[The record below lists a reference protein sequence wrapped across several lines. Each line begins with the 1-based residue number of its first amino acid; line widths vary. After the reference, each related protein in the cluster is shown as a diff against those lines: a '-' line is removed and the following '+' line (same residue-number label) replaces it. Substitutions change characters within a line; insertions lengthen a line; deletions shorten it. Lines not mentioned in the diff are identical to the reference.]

1 MNPSEKNL
9 SQLWDV
15 IVVGTGMG
23 GATIGYALA
32 QKGLSVLFL
41 EKGSYVAAGQSA
53 EVVTLP
59 DVRIKKGWWPQ
70 PLSQLK
76 KDGKCNQIY
85 ASIGCSVGGSSIHYA
100 AALERMEPSDFEAL
114 RTANQLND
122 CWPVSYDDF
131 LPYYKAAEKLY
142 GIKDESEDVANARL
156 SEWDKSFIAVMQE
169 AGLKPKKLRVA
180 IKYDKDCTECI
191 GTVCHRSCKADAR
204 VTCLNKALLNNNC
217 FLLDNCDV
225 TSLEAD
231 LHQVQYVHALHGGIT
246 LKLCAKKI
254 ILAAGA
260 MHSPQLLLKSANSYW
275 PNGLANSSDQVGRNL
290 MFHGAEIYA
299 IWSPKRLNQQAVQK
313 KSLSIRDFYTYGGRR
328 LGYVQSLGMS
338 AGRGHIAGFIKNML
352 RRYGLKNERLLSALA
367 KIPSHIAA
375 SILGEAIIFSA
386 LIEDDPDPNNRIKLN
401 SKEPNGATFSYNFNN
416 DIRQRADA
424 LYKIFSKHIGN
435 WRVLRISP
443 SLEINS
449 GHPSGTCRFGANS
462 ATSVLDANCLSHD
475 LNNLYVV
482 DASFMPRS
490 GAVNP
495 SLTIAANALRVADSI
510 VESFASTAV
519 NK

>member
-1 MNPSEKNL
+1 MNPSNKDL

-15 IVVGTGMG
+15 IIIGTGMG
-23 GATIGYALA
+23 GATVGYALA
-32 QKGLSVLFL
+32 QKDLSVLFL
-41 EKGSYVAAGQSA
+41 EKGCDVAAGQSA
-53 EVVTLP
+53 EVAILP
-59 DVRIKKGWWPQ
+59 DVRIKQGWWPQ
-70 PLSQLK
+70 PYSQLR
-76 KDGKCNQIY
+76 KDGKYNQIY
-85 ASIGCSVGGSSIHYA
+85 ASIGCGMGGSSMHYA
-100 AALERMEPSDFEAL
+100 AALERMEPTDFEAL
-114 RTANQLND
+114 QTANHLND

-142 GIKDESEDVANARL
+142 GIDDESEEVANARL
-156 SEWDKSFIAVMQE
+156 SEWDKSLIAVMQE
-169 AGLKPKKLRVA
+169 AGLKPKRLRVA

-191 GTVCHRSCKADAR
+191 GKVCHRSCKADAR
-204 VTCLNKALLNNNC
+204 VTCLDKALLNNNC
-217 FLLDNCDV
+217 FLLDTCDV

-231 LHQVQYVHALHGGIT
+231 LNQVRYVHASHNGNT
-246 LKLCAKKI
+246 LKLSAKKI

-260 MHSPQLLLKSANSYW
+260 MQSPQLLLKSANSFW

-299 IWSPKRLNQQAVQK
+299 IWSPKRLNQQALQK
-313 KSLSIRDFYTYGGRR
+313 KSLSIRDFYVYAGRR

-338 AGRGHIAGFIKNML
+338 AGRGHIAGFIKDTL

-375 SILGEAIIFSA
+375 RILGEAIIFSA

-401 SKEPNGATFSYNFNN
+401 SSEPNGATFSYSFNT
-416 DIRQRADA
+416 DIRQRAND
-424 LYKIFSKHIGN
+424 LYKTFSKHIGN

-449 GHPSGTCRFGANS
+449 GHPSGTCRFGTNP
-462 ATSVLDANCLSHD
+462 ATSVLDASCRSHE
-475 LNNLYVV
+475 LHNLYVV

-495 SLTIAANALRVADSI
+495 SLTIAANALRVADKI
-510 VESFASTAV
+510 IESFAD
-519 NK
+519 NKQ

>member
-1 MNPSEKNL
+1 MKPSEKNL

-41 EKGSYVAAGQSA
+41 EKGGDVATGQSLETA
-53 EVVTLP
+53 TSPES
-59 DVRIKKGWWPQ
+59 RIQQGWWPQ

-76 KDGKCNQIY
+76 RDGKYNQIY
-85 ASIGCSVGGSSIHYA
+85 ASIGCGLGGSSMHYA

-114 RTANQLND
+114 GTVNQLND

-131 LPYYKAAEKLY
+131 LPYYTAAEKLY
-142 GIKDESEDVANARL
+142 GIEDESEDVANARL
-156 SEWDKSFIAVMQE
+156 SEWDKSLIVVMQE
-169 AGLKPKKLRVA
+169 AGLKPKRLQVA
-180 IKYDKDCTECI
+180 IKYDKDCAECI
-191 GTVCHRSCKADAR
+191 GKVCHRGCKADAR

-225 TSLEAD
+225 TLLEAD

-246 LKLCAKKI
+246 QKLRAKKI

-260 MHSPQLLLKSANSYW
+260 MHSPQLLLKSANPYW
-275 PNGLANSSDQVGRNL
+275 PNGLANTSDQVGRNL

-313 KSLSIRDFYTYGGRR
+313 KSLSIRDFYTYEGRR

-338 AGRGHIAGFIKNML
+338 AGRGHIAGFIKDML
-352 RRYGLKNERLLSALA
+352 RRYGLRNERLLSALA

-375 SILGEAIIFSA
+375 RILGEAIIFSA
-386 LIEDDPDPNNRIKLN
+386 LIEDDPDPNNRIQLN
-401 SKEPNGATFSYNFNN
+401 PAEPDGASFSYTITA
-416 DIRQRADA
+416 DLRERADA
-424 LYKIFSKHIGN
+424 LYKIFSKHVGN

-443 SLEINS
+443 KLEINS
-449 GHPSGTCRFGANS
+449 GHASGTCRFGNNP
-462 ATSVLDANCLSHD
+462 ATSVLDRNCRSHEVS
-475 LNNLYVV
+475 NLYVV
-482 DASFMPRS
+482 DSSFMPRS
-490 GAVNP
+490 SAVNP

-510 VESFASTAV
+510 VESFTSVATS
-519 NK
+519 K